1 MKKYLFVL
9 FSSFFLS
16 VSAQDDLENIK
27 KKYGTIKSYSLNY
40 ELVVSAENSNEEV
53 RIIEESGIMYGNN
66 TSYIIKHE
74 NMDVI
79 SDGEKIYNIIHD
91 IKEINIVKYSNNNL
105 WNPVN
110 IFKNLLEKIN
120 SSSIEYKNDYI
131 HVSFFIKDLD
141 RAYNFFL
148 DKNYDIFKLVLNT
161 NGNNSTTTILIND
174 LVFTNKNLSIS
185 FDKSSYEDYYL
196 NFL

>member
-1 MKKYLFVL
+1 MKKYFFILFTL
-9 FSSFFLS
+9 FFLS
-16 VSAQDDLENIK
+16 VSAQDDLEKIK

-40 ELVVSAENSNEEV
+40 ELVVSANNSNEEV
-53 RIIEESGIMYGNN
+53 RIIEESGIMFGNN

-91 IKEINIVKYSNNNL
+91 TKEINIVKYSNNNL

-120 SSSIEYKNDYI
+120 SSSIEYKNNYI
-131 HVSFFIKDLD
+131 HVSFFIKDLE

-185 FDKSSYEDYYL
+185 FDKSSYADYYL

>member
-1 MKKYLFVL
+1 MKKYFFILFTL
-9 FSSFFLS
+9 FFLS
-16 VSAQDDLENIK
+16 VSSQDDLEKIK

-40 ELVVSAENSNEEV
+40 ELVVSAKNSNEEV
-53 RIIEESGIMYGNN
+53 RIIEESGIMFGNN

-91 IKEINIVKYSNNNL
+91 TKEINIVKYSNNNL

-120 SSSIEYKNDYI
+120 SSSIEYKNNYI
-131 HVSFFIKDLD
+131 HVSFFIKDLE

-185 FDKSSYEDYYL
+185 FDKSSYADYYL

>member
-1 MKKYLFVL
+1 MKKYFFILISLF
-9 FSSFFLS
+9 FFS
-16 VSAQDDLENIK
+16 VSAQDDLEKIK

-40 ELVVSAENSNEEV
+40 ELVVSAKNSNEEV
-53 RIIEESGIMYGNN
+53 RIIEESGIMFGNN

-91 IKEINIVKYSNNNL
+91 TKEINIVKYSNNNL

-131 HVSFFIKDLD
+131 HVSFFIKDLE

-174 LVFTNKNLSIS
+174 LVFTNKILSIS

>member
-1 MKKYLFVL
+1 MKKYFFILFIL
-9 FSSFFLS
+9 FFLS
-16 VSAQDDLENIK
+16 VSAQDDLEKIK

-40 ELVVSAENSNEEV
+40 ELVVSAKNSNQEV
-53 RIIEESGIMYGNN
+53 RIIEESGIMFGNN

-91 IKEINIVKYSNNNL
+91 TKEINIVKYSNNNL

-120 SSSIEYKNDYI
+120 SSSIEYKNNYI
-131 HVSFFIKDLD
+131 HVSFFIKDLE

>member
-1 MKKYLFVL
+1 MKKYFFILFIL
-9 FSSFFLS
+9 FFLS
-16 VSAQDDLENIK
+16 VSAQDDLEKIK

-53 RIIEESGIMYGNN
+53 RIIEESGIMFGNN

-91 IKEINIVKYSNNNL
+91 TKEINIVKYSNNNL

-120 SSSIEYKNDYI
+120 SSSIEYKNNYI
-131 HVSFFIKDLD
+131 HVSFFIKDLE

>member
-1 MKKYLFVL
+1 MKKYFFILISLF
-9 FSSFFLS
+9 FFS
-16 VSAQDDLENIK
+16 VSAQDDLEKIK

-40 ELVVSAENSNEEV
+40 ELVVSAKNSNEEV
-53 RIIEESGIMYGNN
+53 RIIEESGIMFGNN

-91 IKEINIVKYSNNNL
+91 TKEINIVKYSNNNL

-131 HVSFFIKDLD
+131 HVSFFVKDLE

-174 LVFTNKNLSIS
+174 LVFTNKILSIS